1 VVRKKTLSPVANGET
16 AALKTQK
23 KNEGFTLIEIM
34 VSIAILMILILGV
47 GSMLTTSVR
56 VTSYN
61 EDRHLADTLAHGV
74 MERIIDFAAQGS
86 NNFNSLVENNRQGAI
101 PAQPAI
107 PGVRPAIP
115 AEPPGDR
122 LDNDFDGDGVADWGL
137 GGKNIY
143 VYQML
148 VDDIPVGG
156 QTGLLKQVTIRI
168 YYAAQNPAQPRVDG
182 RRHRNPGGPMPR
194 RYDSPISEISTLIAL
209 P

>member
-1 VVRKKTLSPVANGET
+1 LTSLRDNKGI
-16 AALKTQK
+16 
-23 KNEGFTLIEIM
+23 TLIEIM
-34 VSIAILMILILGV
+34 VSVVILTMLILGV
-47 GSMLTTSVR
+47 GAMLTTSMR

-61 EDRHLADTLAHGV
+61 EDQHVADKLAEGV
-74 MERIIDFAAQGS
+74 MERIIDFTSQGS
-86 NNFNSLVENNRQGAI
+86 ANFNALIANNHNGAI

-115 AEPPGDR
+115 AEPPGNR
-122 LDNDFDGDGVADWGL
+122 LSNDFDGDGIADWGL
-137 GGKNIY
+137 GGKTIY

-168 YYAAQNPAQPRVDG
+168 YYAAQNPGQPNVNLRK
-182 RRHRNPGGPMPR
+182 HRNPGGPRPIKFG
-194 RYDSPISEISTLIAL
+194 SPLSEVTTYIAL